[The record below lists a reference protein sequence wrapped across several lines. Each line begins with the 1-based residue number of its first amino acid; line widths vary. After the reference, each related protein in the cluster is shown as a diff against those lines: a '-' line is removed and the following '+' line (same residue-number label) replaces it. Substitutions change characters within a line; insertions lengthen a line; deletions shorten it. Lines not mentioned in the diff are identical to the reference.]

1 MNATTK
7 AAEDHAKLATI
18 MRDHPAWTTTAGGA
32 ARVMRS
38 GTSTW
43 LIISDGWL
51 SDVEVTVVDGPGDGP
66 APDVIRV
73 DKPTLQESEIG
84 SALASLV
91 PLSRLRNADLWDA
104 IANGILRQVVTA
116 DQARAMYRRFC
127 AAFGDRVET
136 PYGVEHL
143 FPDPERMLRLSSGA
157 FGALKMSFTRKLLH
171 VAATAYLEHGTA
183 WSQLEPAELVTELRS
198 VPGIGPWT
206 AGVSAADF
214 SGDFSV
220 YPYPDRTIRT
230 YARRAAPAT
239 AWPGS
244 DAKFRSHW
252 QAIAG
257 NHISGLTQLVLAW
270 GETHVQPTSSGGTD
284 PPLMGDLPD
293 PVDLLD
299 VLRTYERRD
308 SRRPARDRPLRRG
321 QDGRLHR

>member
-1 MNATTK
+1 MTKTT
-7 AAEDHAKLATI
+7 DGGAKLATI
-18 MRDHPAWTTTAGGA
+18 MRDHPAWTTTARGA

-38 GTSTW
+38 GASTW
-43 LIISDGWL
+43 LIMSDGWL

-73 DKPTLQESEIG
+73 DKPILPESEIG

-91 PLSRLRNADLWDA
+91 PLSRVRNANLWDA

-116 DQARAMYRRFC
+116 DQARAMYRRFS
-127 AAFGDRVET
+127 AACGDRVET

-143 FPDPERMLRLSSGA
+143 FPDPERMLRLSPDV
-157 FGALKMSFTRKLLH
+157 FGALKMSFTRKLLR
-171 VAATAYLEHGTA
+171 VAASAYLEHRTT

-206 AGVSAADF
+206 AGASAADF

-220 YPYPDRTIRT
+220 YQYPDRTIRT
-230 YARRAAPAT
+230 CARRAAPAT

-244 DAKFRSHW
+244 DAEFRSYW

-270 GETHVQPTSSGGTD
+270 GETHVQPTSPDSTD
-284 PPLMGDLPD
+284 RPLMGDLPK

-308 SRRPARDRPLRRG
+308 SSRRAHDRPLRRG
-321 QDGRLHR
+321 QDRRIHR